1 MRQKEQYFLLIKMD
15 KNKII
20 SFITKKTDNSYS
32 QFIKYFFASGVALV
46 FDMGMLFILTEYCHL
61 YYLLSSTISFLL
73 GIFITYLFS
82 KLYIFNKTA
91 VKNKTMEFSI
101 FLLIGLIGLLLN
113 NLFLYVFTEY
123 FDMYYMISKCIVVIL
138 TYLWNFFARKKF
150 IFS

>member
-1 MRQKEQYFLLIKMD
+1 MD

-20 SFITKKTDNSYS
+20 SFITKKTDNSYF
-32 QFIKYFFASGVALV
+32 QFVKYFFASGIALV
-46 FDMGMLFILTEYCHL
+46 VDMGMLFVLTEYCHL

-82 KLYIFNKTA
+82 KLYIFNKTS
-91 VKNKTMEFSI
+91 VKSKTMEFSI

-113 NLFLYVFTEY
+113 NLFLYVLTEY
-123 FDMYYMISKCIVVIL
+123 FDVYYMFSKCIVVII

>member
-1 MRQKEQYFLLIKMD
+1 MD

-20 SFITKKTDNSYS
+20 SFITKKTDNSYL
-32 QFIKYFFASGVALV
+32 QFVKYFFASGIALV
-46 FDMGMLFILTEYCHL
+46 VDMGMLFVLTEYCHL

-82 KLYIFNKTA
+82 KLYIFNKTS

-113 NLFLYVFTEY
+113 NLFLYVLTEY
-123 FDMYYMISKCIVVIL
+123 FDVYYMFSKCIVVII